1 MEWIKLKKVFEYIKS
16 VSILKYILITFY
28 LIAIVSIVE
37 ETLKNYGIS
46 FGWQRFFV
54 DNGLEWVWVFSFKLI
69 MYSIGAGVL
78 FVVISIPSSIISKK
92 KEKKLKKKTDSLL
105 NKISNSKQKRMF
117 LENDK
122 NLLFKYNIKENSHK
136 KIKEITAL
144 PLNLKQWQVFVTYWY
159 KHKAEEKIE
168 LICTIYDTEVEQR
181 LESQKKKQ
189 LKQNDNKIKSSNKK
203 VEVKKDIKKDS
214 PTDINLLSDNLR
226 ELNKLKE
233 DGILTEEEFN
243 EQKKKLLKQ

>member
-37 ETLKNYGIS
+37 ETLKNYRIR

-122 NLLFKYNIKENSHK
+122 NLLFKHYIKETSSK

-144 PLNLKQWQVFVTYWY
+144 PLSLKEWQVFVTYSY
-159 KHKAEEKIE
+159 KQNQKISNRMGNPYRTKKVKKGDENTE
-168 LICTIYDTEVEQR
+168 LICTISDAEVEQR
-181 LESQKKKQ
+181 LQSQK
-189 LKQNDNKIKSSNKK
+189 S
-203 VEVKKDIKKDS
+203 
-214 PTDINLLSDNLR
+214 T
-226 ELNKLKE
+226 
-233 DGILTEEEFN
+233 T
-243 EQKKKLLKQ
+243 